1 MRVRFH
7 RVPVVLLVSLA
18 LLLFAQPAAALN
30 ADYWR
35 GGWRT
40 PLGDA
45 PHIYEFVI
53 RGSRVTG
60 VYCRNCSDAT
70 TIGFIDGTW
79 DEKAGI
85 KFTVTFANPADGR
98 TTSVD
103 DQQAMLGDGR
113 LIITGAAGTPN
124 GKALTLIK
132 DPRGADPGGAPAYH
146 LPPGTLPALPSPR
159 GAGPGAAG
167 GGGGGR
173 GFAPAPYW
181 QA

>member
-1 MRVRFH
+1 MTFREILAR
-7 RVPVVLLVSLA
+7 LTLASLA
-18 LLLFAQPAAALN
+18 TLLLAQPAAALN

-40 PLGDA
+40 PVGET

-85 KFTVTFANPADGR
+85 RFTVTFANPDGR
-98 TTSVD
+98 IRSVD
-103 DQQAMLGDGR
+103 RQHAMLAGGR
-113 LIITGAAGTPN
+113 LVITRTE
-124 GKALTLIK
+124 GKQKGNALTLI
-132 DPRGADPGGAPAYH
+132 
-146 LPPGTLPALPSPR
+146 
-159 GAGPGAAG
+159 
-167 GGGGGR
+167 
-173 GFAPAPYW
+173 
-181 QA
+181 